1 MKRALILVLILT
13 LTIVGF
19 TLSNPTRI
27 AAHELT
33 QVENMQDCKNCDGQ
47 SANISCEAEC
57 VLPCS
62 SGALN
67 LLAHMMSSGH
77 IVLITNDTIHR
88 RTHSAVLR
96 GKTIAP
102 DPSPPKMSL

>member
-27 AAHELT
+27 SAHELT

-47 SANISCEAEC
+47 SANISCEADC

-62 SGALN
+62 GGALN
-67 LLAHMMSSGH
+67 QLAHMMSSDH
-77 IVLITNDTIHR
+77 IVSVINDTIHR
-88 RTHSAVLR
+88 RTRSVILR
-96 GKTIAP
+96 GETIAP